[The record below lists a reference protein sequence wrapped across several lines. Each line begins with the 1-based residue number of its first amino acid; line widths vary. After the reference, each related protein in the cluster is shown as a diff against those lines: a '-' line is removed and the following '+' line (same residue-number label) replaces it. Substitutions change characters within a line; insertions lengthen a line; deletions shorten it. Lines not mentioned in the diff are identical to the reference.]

1 MENPYP
7 QQPDDGTWEGEG
19 GYVAKPNH
27 VVYKMCMDTPSWYG
41 MHNYR
46 NSKEII
52 LADPLT
58 VAEINHALKLDL
70 RRLLR

>member
-27 VVYKMCMDTPSWYG
+27 VVYKMLMPTSSWFGTKNTY
-41 MHNYR
+41 N
-46 NSKEII
+46 KEVIV
-52 LADPLT
+52 AHPLT
-58 VAEINHALKLDL
+58 VAEITHAFK
-70 RRLLR
+70 